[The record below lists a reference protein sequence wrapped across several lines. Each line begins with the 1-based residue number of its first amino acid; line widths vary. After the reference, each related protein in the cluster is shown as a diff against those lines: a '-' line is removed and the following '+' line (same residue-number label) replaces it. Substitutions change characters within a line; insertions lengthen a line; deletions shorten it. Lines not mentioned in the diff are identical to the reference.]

1 MAQVGCK
8 DNNKYFGGLILM
20 DVRHSHHYEDVKKY
34 DTETLRRHFLIENI
48 FKPNECTMT
57 YSHYDRII
65 VVGIMPVSKKVE
77 LSGSDELRTDYFLE
91 RRELGLINIGGNG
104 IVTADGQK
112 FEINTSEGMY
122 IGRGVKDIYF
132 ESIDPKNPA
141 KFYIN
146 SGPAHTSFHTK
157 KIGIEEVAKVNLGT
171 DEECNKRTIY
181 QYVHPQVL
189 ESCQLVM
196 GMTVL
201 EPGNIWNTMPAH
213 THDRRM
219 EVYLYFDMDDEN
231 VVFHLMGQPQE
242 TRHIVVRNEEAVISP
257 SWSIHS
263 GVGTKNYTF
272 IWGMV
277 GENQTFTDM
286 DGIKKVDLR

>member
-1 MAQVGCK
+1 
-8 DNNKYFGGLILM
+8 M

-34 DTETLRRHFLIENI
+34 DTETLRKHFLIENI
-48 FKPNECTMT
+48 FKSDECTMT

-65 VVGIMPVSKKVE
+65 VVGIMPVYKKVE
-77 LSGSDELRTDYFLE
+77 LSGADELRSEYFLE
-91 RRELGLINIGGNG
+91 RREMGLINIGGDG
-104 IVTADGQK
+104 IVTIDGEK
-112 FEINTSEGMY
+112 FEINSKDGMY
-122 IGRGVKDIYF
+122 VGKGAKKIVF
-132 ESIDPKNPA
+132 ESKDSKKPA

-146 SGPAHTSFHTK
+146 SGTAHVCYPTK
-157 KIGIEEVAKVNLGT
+157 KIGIDDAKKVHLGT
-171 DEECNKRTIY
+171 DEECNKRIIY
-181 QYVHPQVL
+181 QYVHPEVL

-196 GMTVL
+196 GMTIL
-201 EPGNIWNTMPAH
+201 EPGSIWNTMPAH

-231 VVFHLMGQPQE
+231 VVFHLCGQPQE
-242 TRHIVVRNEEAVISP
+242 TRHIVMRNEEAVISP

-286 DGIKKVDLR
+286 DGIKKSDLR